1 MNERENVRQITD
13 YIANQQ
19 HLQTRKELKRAKF
32 EFQVTYALFFV
43 SLMVN
48 VILFFEIIR

>member
-19 HLQTRKELKRAKF
+19 HKQTQKELKRARN
-32 EFQVTYALFFV
+32 ECNIIYAAFMV
-43 SLMVN
+43 SLMIN